1 MTNKDKLRKIIL
13 ILTGYFCLLVV
24 VDIYNYM
31 GDSGKIDLDEKY
43 EMQIDENISLKK
55 YTITSLQEMI
65 YNNNTEDVYNV
76 TRYNEK
82 ENVFY
87 VESHVNLNKNEF
99 MYSIEADEYYS
110 EKLSEY
116 KKTLARWNV
125 DVIIWVYDENGD
137 LCKIYK

>member
-1 MTNKDKLRKIIL
+1 MINKDKLIKIIL
-13 ILTGYFCLLVV
+13 ILAGCFYLLVG
-24 VDIYNYM
+24 VDVYNHM

-43 EMQIDENISLKK
+43 EIQINENISLKE

-87 VESHVNLNKNEF
+87 VESHVSLNKNEF
-99 MYSIEADEYYS
+99 IPSTEADEYYS

>member
-1 MTNKDKLRKIIL
+1 MINKDKLIKIIL
-13 ILTGYFCLLVV
+13 ILAGCFYLLVG
-24 VDIYNYM
+24 VDVYNHM

>member
-1 MTNKDKLRKIIL
+1 MINKDKLIKIIL
-13 ILTGYFCLLVV
+13 ILAGCFYLLVG
-24 VDIYNYM
+24 VDIYNHM

-43 EMQIDENISLKK
+43 EIQINENISLKE

-87 VESHVNLNKNEF
+87 VESHVSLNKNEF
-99 MYSIEADEYYS
+99 VPSTEADEYYS

>member
-1 MTNKDKLRKIIL
+1 MTNRDKLIKIIL
-13 ILTGYFCLLVV
+13 ILAGCFYLLVG
-24 VDIYNYM
+24 VDIYNHM

-43 EMQIDENISLKK
+43 EMQINENISLKE
-55 YTITSLQEMI
+55 YTITSLQEAI

-87 VESHVNLNKNEF
+87 VESHVSLNKNEF
-99 MYSIEADEYYS
+99 VPSTEADEYYS

>member
-1 MTNKDKLRKIIL
+1 MINKDKLIKIIL
-13 ILTGYFCLLVV
+13 ILAGCFYLLVGIDV
-24 VDIYNYM
+24 YNHM

-43 EMQIDENISLKK
+43 EMQINENISLKE
-55 YTITSLQEMI
+55 YTITSLQEAI

-87 VESHVNLNKNEF
+87 VESHVKKNKNEF
-99 MYSIEADEYYS
+99 VPSTEADKYYS

>member
-1 MTNKDKLRKIIL
+1 MINKDKLIKIIL
-13 ILTGYFCLLVV
+13 ILAGCFYLLVG
-24 VDIYNYM
+24 VDVYNHM

-87 VESHVNLNKNEF
+87 VESHVSSNKNEF
-99 MYSIEADEYYS
+99 VPSTEADEYYS

-125 DVIIWVYDENGD
+125 DVIIWVYEENGD

>member
-1 MTNKDKLRKIIL
+1 MINKDKLIKIIL
-13 ILTGYFCLLVV
+13 ILAGCFYLLVG
-24 VDIYNYM
+24 VDVYNHM

-87 VESHVNLNKNEF
+87 VESHVSLNKNDF
-99 MYSIEADEYYS
+99 ISSTEADEYYS

>member
-1 MTNKDKLRKIIL
+1 MINRDKLRKIIL
-13 ILTGYFCLLVV
+13 ILTGCFCLLVV

-76 TRYNEK
+76 TR
-82 ENVFY
+82 
-87 VESHVNLNKNEF
+87 
-99 MYSIEADEYYS
+99 
-110 EKLSEY
+110 
-116 KKTLARWNV
+116 
-125 DVIIWVYDENGD
+125 
-137 LCKIYK
+137 

>member
-1 MTNKDKLRKIIL
+1 MINKDKLIKIIL
-13 ILTGYFCLLVV
+13 ILAGCFYLLVG
-24 VDIYNYM
+24 VDIYNRV
-31 GDSGKIDLDEKY
+31 GDSGKINLDEKY
-43 EMQIDENISLKK
+43 EMQINENISLKE
-55 YTITSLQEMI
+55 YTITSLQEAI

-87 VESHVNLNKNEF
+87 VESHVSLNKNEF
-99 MYSIEADEYYS
+99 VPSTEADEYYS

>member
-1 MTNKDKLRKIIL
+1 MINRDKLIKIIL
-13 ILTGYFCLLVV
+13 ILAGCFYLLVG
-24 VDIYNYM
+24 VDIYNHM

-43 EMQIDENISLKK
+43 EMQIDENISLKE
-55 YTITSLQEMI
+55 YTITSLQEAI

-99 MYSIEADEYYS
+99 VPSTEADEYYS

>member
-1 MTNKDKLRKIIL
+1 MINRDKLRKIIL
-13 ILTGYFCLLVV
+13 ILTGCFCLLVV
-24 VDIYNYM
+24 VDAYNYM

>member
-1 MTNKDKLRKIIL
+1 MINRDKLIKIIL
-13 ILTGYFCLLVV
+13 ILAGCFYLLVG
-24 VDIYNYM
+24 VDIYNHM
-31 GDSGKIDLDEKY
+31 GEQGKIDLDEKY
-43 EMQIDENISLKK
+43 EMQIDENISLKE
-55 YTITSLQEMI
+55 YTITSLQEAI

-87 VESHVNLNKNEF
+87 VESHVSLNKNEF
-99 MYSIEADEYYS
+99 VPSTEADEYYS

>member
-1 MTNKDKLRKIIL
+1 MINRDKLRKIIL
-13 ILTGYFCLLVV
+13 ILTGCFCLLVV
-24 VDIYNYM
+24 VDVYNYM
-31 GDSGKIDLDEKY
+31 GDSGKINLDKKY

-99 MYSIEADEYYS
+99 MYSIEADKYYS

>member
-1 MTNKDKLRKIIL
+1 MINRDKLRKIIL
-13 ILTGYFCLLVV
+13 ILAGCFCLLVV
-24 VDIYNYM
+24 VDAYNYM
-31 GDSGKIDLDEKY
+31 GDPAKIDLEEKS

>member
-1 MTNKDKLRKIIL
+1 MINKDKLIKIIL
-13 ILTGYFCLLVV
+13 ILAGCFYLLVG
-24 VDIYNYM
+24 VDVYNHM

-43 EMQIDENISLKK
+43 EMQINENISLKE
-55 YTITSLQEMI
+55 YTITSLQEAI

-87 VESHVNLNKNEF
+87 VESHVSLNKNEF
-99 MYSIEADEYYS
+99 VPSTEADEYYS

>member
-1 MTNKDKLRKIIL
+1 MINRDKLRKIIL
-13 ILTGYFCLLVV
+13 ILTGCFCLLVV
-24 VDIYNYM
+24 VDVYNYM

>member
-1 MTNKDKLRKIIL
+1 MINKDKLIKIIL
-13 ILTGYFCLLVV
+13 ILAGCFYLLVG
-24 VDIYNYM
+24 VDIYNRV
-31 GDSGKIDLDEKY
+31 GDSGKINLDEKY
-43 EMQIDENISLKK
+43 EMQINENISLKE

-87 VESHVNLNKNEF
+87 VESHVSLNKNEF
-99 MYSIEADEYYS
+99 VPSTEADEYYS

>member
-1 MTNKDKLRKIIL
+1 MINKDKLIKIIL
-13 ILTGYFCLLVV
+13 ILAGCFYLLVG
-24 VDIYNYM
+24 VDIYNHM

-43 EMQIDENISLKK
+43 EMQINENISLKE
-55 YTITSLQEMI
+55 YTITSLQEAI

-76 TRYNEK
+76 TRYNAK

-87 VESHVNLNKNEF
+87 VESHVSLNKNEF
-99 MYSIEADEYYS
+99 VPSTEADEYYS

>member
-1 MTNKDKLRKIIL
+1 MINKDKLIKIIL
-13 ILTGYFCLLVV
+13 ILAGCFYLLVGIDV
-24 VDIYNYM
+24 YNHM
-31 GDSGKIDLDEKY
+31 GDSGKIDLDGKY

-87 VESHVNLNKNEF
+87 VESHVSLNKNEF
-99 MYSIEADEYYS
+99 VPSTEADEYYS

>member
-1 MTNKDKLRKIIL
+1 MINKDKLIKIIL
-13 ILTGYFCLLVV
+13 ILAGCFYLLVG
-24 VDIYNYM
+24 VDIYNHM

-43 EMQIDENISLKK
+43 EMQINENISLKE
-55 YTITSLQEMI
+55 YTITSLQEAI

-87 VESHVNLNKNEF
+87 VESHVSLNKNEF
-99 MYSIEADEYYS
+99 VPSTEADEYYS

>member
-1 MTNKDKLRKIIL
+1 MKSIDVLRKTIFML
-13 ILTGYFCLLVV
+13 IVVLCLVLG
-24 VDIYNYM
+24 INAYNHM
-31 GDSGKIDLDEKY
+31 GDSGKIDLNEKY
-43 EMQIDENISLKK
+43 EMQINENISLKE
-55 YTITSLQEMI
+55 YTITSLQEAI

-87 VESHVNLNKNEF
+87 VESHVSLNKNEF
-99 MYSIEADEYYS
+99 VPSTEADEYYS

>member
-1 MTNKDKLRKIIL
+1 MINRDKLRKIIL
-13 ILTGYFCLLVV
+13 ILTGCFCLLVV
-24 VDIYNYM
+24 VDAYNYM

-87 VESHVNLNKNEF
+87 VESHVSLNKNEF
-99 MYSIEADEYYS
+99 VPSTEADEYYS

-116 KKTLARWNV
+116 KKTLARWNI

>member
-1 MTNKDKLRKIIL
+1 MTNRDKLRKTIFIL
-13 ILTGYFCLLVV
+13 IGGLCLLLGVNV
-24 VDIYNYM
+24 YNDM
-31 GDSGKIDLDEKY
+31 GDLGKIDLDEKY
-43 EMQIDENISLKK
+43 EIQINENISLKE

-76 TRYNEK
+76 TRYSEK

-87 VESHVNLNKNEF
+87 VESHVSLNKNEF
-99 MYSIEADEYYS
+99 VPSTEADEYYS

>member
-1 MTNKDKLRKIIL
+1 MINKDKLIKIIL
-13 ILTGYFCLLVV
+13 ILAGCFYLLVG
-24 VDIYNYM
+24 VDIYNHM
-31 GDSGKIDLDEKY
+31 GDSGKIDLYEKY
-43 EMQIDENISLKK
+43 EIQINENISLKE
-55 YTITSLQEMI
+55 YTITSLQEAI

-87 VESHVNLNKNEF
+87 VESHVSLNKNEF
-99 MYSIEADEYYS
+99 VTSAEADEYYS

>member
-1 MTNKDKLRKIIL
+1 MINRDKLIKIIL
-13 ILTGYFCLLVV
+13 ILAGCFYLLVG
-24 VDIYNYM
+24 VDIYNHM

-43 EMQIDENISLKK
+43 EMQINENISLKE
-55 YTITSLQEMI
+55 YTITSLQEAI

-87 VESHVNLNKNEF
+87 VESHVSLNKNEF
-99 MYSIEADEYYS
+99 VPSTEADEYYS

>member
-1 MTNKDKLRKIIL
+1 MINRDKLRKIIL
-13 ILTGYFCLLVV
+13 ILTGCFCLLVG

-31 GDSGKIDLDEKY
+31 GDSGKIDLNEKY

-87 VESHVNLNKNEF
+87 VESHVSLNKNEF
-99 MYSIEADEYYS
+99 VPSTEADEYYS

>member
-1 MTNKDKLRKIIL
+1 MINRDKLRKIIL

-24 VDIYNYM
+24 VDVYNYM

>member
-1 MTNKDKLRKIIL
+1 MTNRDKLRKTIFIL
-13 ILTGYFCLLVV
+13 IGGLCLLLGVNV
-24 VDIYNYM
+24 YNDM
-31 GDSGKIDLDEKY
+31 GDLGKIDLDEKY
-43 EMQIDENISLKK
+43 EIQINENISLKE

-65 YNNNTEDVYNV
+65 YNNNTEDIYNV

-87 VESHVNLNKNEF
+87 VESHVSLNKNEF
-99 MYSIEADEYYS
+99 VPSTEADEYYS

>member
-1 MTNKDKLRKIIL
+1 MINKDKLIKIIL
-13 ILTGYFCLLVV
+13 ILAGCFYLLVG
-24 VDIYNYM
+24 VDVYNHM

-43 EMQIDENISLKK
+43 EIQINENISLKE
-55 YTITSLQEMI
+55 YTITSLQEAI

-87 VESHVNLNKNEF
+87 VESHVSLNKNEF
-99 MYSIEADEYYS
+99 VPSTEADEYYS

>member
-1 MTNKDKLRKIIL
+1 MINRDKLIKIIL
-13 ILTGYFCLLVV
+13 IFAGCFYLLVG
-24 VDIYNYM
+24 VDIYNHM

-43 EMQIDENISLKK
+43 EMQIDENISLKE
-55 YTITSLQEMI
+55 YTITSLQEAI

-99 MYSIEADEYYS
+99 VPSTEADEYYS

>member
-1 MTNKDKLRKIIL
+1 MINRDKLRKIIL
-13 ILTGYFCLLVV
+13 FLTGCFCLLVV
-24 VDIYNYM
+24 VDVYNYM

>member
-1 MTNKDKLRKIIL
+1 MINRDKLIKIIL
-13 ILTGYFCLLVV
+13 ILAGCFYLLVG
-24 VDIYNYM
+24 VDIYNHM

-55 YTITSLQEMI
+55 YTITSLQEAI

-87 VESHVNLNKNEF
+87 VESHVSLNKNEF
-99 MYSIEADEYYS
+99 VPSTEADEYYS

>member
-1 MTNKDKLRKIIL
+1 MINKDKLIKIIL
-13 ILTGYFCLLVV
+13 ILAGCFYLLVGI
-24 VDIYNYM
+24 DAYNHM

-43 EMQIDENISLKK
+43 EMQINENISLKE
-55 YTITSLQEMI
+55 YTITSLQEAI

-87 VESHVNLNKNEF
+87 VESHVSLNKNEF
-99 MYSIEADEYYS
+99 VPSTEADEYYS

>member
-1 MTNKDKLRKIIL
+1 MINKDKLIKIIL
-13 ILTGYFCLLVV
+13 ILAGCFYLLVG
-24 VDIYNYM
+24 VDIYNHM

-43 EMQIDENISLKK
+43 EMQINENISLKE

-87 VESHVNLNKNEF
+87 VESHVSLNKNEF
-99 MYSIEADEYYS
+99 VPSTEADEYYS

>member
-1 MTNKDKLRKIIL
+1 MINRDKLLKIIL
-13 ILTGYFCLLVV
+13 ILAGYFCLLVG
-24 VDIYNYM
+24 VDVYNHM

-43 EMQIDENISLKK
+43 EMQINENISLKE
-55 YTITSLQEMI
+55 YTITSLQEAI

-87 VESHVNLNKNEF
+87 VESHVSLNKNEF
-99 MYSIEADEYYS
+99 VPSTEADEYYS

>member
-1 MTNKDKLRKIIL
+1 MINRDKLRKIIL
-13 ILTGYFCLLVV
+13 ILTGCFCLLVV
-24 VDIYNYM
+24 VDVYNYM

-99 MYSIEADEYYS
+99 MYSIEADKYYS